1 MSSVVDYFL
10 TDGFSKKE
18 SYGKVINNLK
28 NIDNCHEVKEM
39 IVKNTE
45 SLLDNIR
52 STI

>member
-1 MSSVVDYFL
+1 MVFVHRA
-10 TDGFSKKE
+10 KQKE
-18 SYGKVINNLK
+18 NNLK
-28 NIDNCHEVKEM
+28 NIDNCHDVKEM